1 MCCSPVRKLR
11 APPGRAPPSAQSDRD
26 ALMSIALLN
35 GRVLRADTFVRGQG
49 VLIEQGRIVDVLP
62 ADDARCRSAEPYDLG
77 GGLLLPG
84 FIDLQVNGG
93 GGVLF
98 NDAPSVESI
107 RAIGAAHR
115 RFGTTAF
122 LPTLI
127 SADLDIVA
135 RAIAAVRGA
144 IAAGVPGVLGIHIEG
159 PFLNAARKGVH
170 DPAKLRE
177 LDPSAL
183 GLLTSLHGGRTL
195 VTLAPEMTTPQL
207 IEQLVAAGVVV
218 SAGHTNASYAEIRA
232 ALAHGLSGFTHLF
245 NAMSPLTGREP
256 GVVGA
261 ALDDQRSWCGII
273 VDGEHTDPVVLRIA
287 LRFKPHD
294 RFVLVTD
301 AMPSV
306 GTSQGW
312 FELQGRRI
320 TVRGQACWDEDGRLA
335 GSNIDMASC
344 VRNAVAMLGV
354 SLPQAVRMAS
364 QVPAEFLGV
373 AQDYGQI
380 AAGQRAN
387 LVLAD
392 DELNVCETWIDGQS
406 SRELTQT

>member
-1 MCCSPVRKLR
+1 MSL
-11 APPGRAPPSAQSDRD
+11 
-26 ALMSIALLN
+26 ALIN
-35 GRVLRADTFVRGQG
+35 GRVLRADTFVRGQC

-62 ADDARCRSAEPYDLG
+62 ATDARCRAAEPYDLG

-127 SADLDIVA
+127 SADLEIVA

-159 PFLNAARKGVH
+159 PFLNVARKGVH

-183 GLLTSLHGGRTL
+183 GLLTSLREGRTL
-195 VTLAPEMTTPQL
+195 VTLAPERTTPEL
-207 IEQLVAAGVVV
+207 IQQLVAAGVVV

-245 NAMSPLTGREP
+245 NAMSQLTGREP
-256 GVVGA
+256 GTVGA
-261 ALDDQRSWCGII
+261 ALDDQGSWCGII

-287 LRFKPHD
+287 LRCKPHD

-306 GTSQGW
+306 GTNQAS

-320 TVRGQACWDEDGRLA
+320 LVRGQACVDEDGRLA
-335 GSNIDMASC
+335 GSNLDMASC

-354 SLPQAVRMAS
+354 PLPQAVRMAS
-364 QVPAEFLGV
+364 QTPAEFLGV
-373 AQDYGQI
+373 AAEYGRI

-387 LVLAD
+387 LVLTD
-392 DELNVCETWIDGQS
+392 DTLNVRETWIDGRS
-406 SRELTQT
+406 SRETLQPSAAPGS